1 MNSAN
6 ETAVERLRR
15 ATVQVTAGRGGGS
28 GVITSAASGEVVTNS
43 HVVQNATSVQIGLW
57 DGRVLMAEVAVR
69 HGSRDLAILR
79 LKQPPPAKFPAAEF
93 APSHALRAGQ
103 FVMAIGNPLGFVGA
117 LSTGVLAGA
126 NGEWIQATARLAPGN
141 SGGPLADAEGR
152 VIGINTMVTSRG
164 LGLAV
169 PSDVVQAFLRRP
181 QQAPIGIAVHPSAEG
196 LVITQVKPGSA
207 AARASLLV
215 GDILPDFLS
224 VERLRSYIEHA
235 RDGLR
240 LNFRRGGSG
249 AVRHVTVQLA

>member
-1 MNSAN
+1 
-6 ETAVERLRR
+6 
-15 ATVQVTAGRGGGS
+15 
-28 GVITSAASGEVVTNS
+28 
-43 HVVQNATSVQIGLW
+43 
-57 DGRVLMAEVAVR
+57 
-69 HGSRDLAILR
+69 
-79 LKQPPPAKFPAAEF
+79 
-93 APSHALRAGQ
+93 
-103 FVMAIGNPLGFVGA
+103 MAIGNPLGFVGA
-117 LSTGVLAGA
+117 LSTGVVAGT

-169 PSDVVQAFLRRP
+169 PSGVVEAFLRRP

-196 LVITQVKPGSA
+196 LVITQVRPGSA

-240 LNFRRGGSG
+240 LNFRRGGST
-249 AVRHVTVQLA
+249 AVRNVTVQLA

>member
-1 MNSAN
+1 MKSAS

-15 ATVQVTAGRGGGS
+15 VTVQVLAGRGGGS
-28 GVITSAASGEVVTNS
+28 GVITSATSGEVVTNS
-43 HVVQNATSVQIGLW
+43 HVVQNASTVQVGLW
-57 DGRVLMAEVAVR
+57 DGRVLAAEVAVR

-79 LKQPPPAKFPAAEF
+79 LKQPAAQLPAAEF
-93 APSHALRAGQ
+93 AASGGLRAGQ

-117 LSTGVLAGA
+117 LSTGVVAGA
-126 NGEWIQATARLAPGN
+126 SGEWVQATARLAPGN

-152 VIGINTMVTSRG
+152 VIGINTMVTNRG
-164 LGLAV
+164 VGLAV

-181 QQAPIGIAVHPSAEG
+181 QQAPIGLAVHPSAEG

-224 VERLRSYIEHA
+224 VERLRNYIEHA

-249 AVRHVTVQLA
+249 VVRHVTVQLA

>member
-1 MNSAN
+1 MNAS

-15 ATVQVTAGRGGGS
+15 ATVQVLAGRSNGS
-28 GVITSAASGEVVTNS
+28 GVILTQGEVVTNS
-43 HVVQNATSVQIGLW
+43 HVVHGATSVQISLW
-57 DGRVLMAEVAVR
+57 DGRVLTADVAVR
-69 HGSRDLAILR
+69 HGSRDLAILK
-79 LKQPPPAKFPAAEF
+79 LKQQSSQNLPSAQF
-93 APSHALRAGQ
+93 ASSQTLRAGQ

-117 LSTGVLAGA
+117 LSTGVVAGTS
-126 NGEWIQATARLAPGN
+126 NDWIQATARLAPGN
-141 SGGPLADAEGR
+141 SGGPLADSEGR
-152 VIGINTMVTSRG
+152 VIGINTMVTNRG

-207 AARASLLV
+207 AAQASLLV

-240 LNFRRGGSG
+240 LNFRRGGSPV
-249 AVRHVTVQLA
+249 VRHVTVQLA